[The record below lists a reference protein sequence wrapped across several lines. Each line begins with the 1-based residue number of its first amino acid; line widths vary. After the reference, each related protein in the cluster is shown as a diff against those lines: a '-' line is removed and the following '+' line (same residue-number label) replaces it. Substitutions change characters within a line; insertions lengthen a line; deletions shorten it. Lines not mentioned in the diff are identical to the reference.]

1 MSQFHRRV
9 ALEAV
14 CFGPAPHSVSFRDC
28 CPQDAGFVGGEISVP
43 QLHLGPSNGITI
55 GTAQIR
61 ARQQTFP
68 LVLNTDW
75 KKRLQARCY
84 VKV

>member
-28 CPQDAGFVGGEISVP
+28 CPQDAGFVGERSPSLSYILAPPTGLQSEPLTFVQGSRHFRLSLILIEKSV
-43 QLHLGPSNGITI
+43 
-55 GTAQIR
+55 
-61 ARQQTFP
+61 FK
-68 LVLNTDW
+68 LVAMLE
-75 KKRLQARCY
+75 
-84 VKV
+84 